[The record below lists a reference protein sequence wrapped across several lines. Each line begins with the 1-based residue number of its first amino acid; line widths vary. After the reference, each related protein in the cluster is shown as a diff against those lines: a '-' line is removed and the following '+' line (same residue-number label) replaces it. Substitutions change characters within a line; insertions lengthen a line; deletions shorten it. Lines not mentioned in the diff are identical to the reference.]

1 MAFFLL
7 GLVFLFFLHEGGN
20 WGGHDRFANLWHNG
34 ETNWPVSFPVG
45 HAVIIFYSTV
55 PVTSMY
61 EGGVEN
67 DWFGVKQDEDWYKD
81 KRGL

>member
-1 MAFFLL
+1 LL
-7 GLVFLFFLHEGGN
+7 GLVFLFFLHDGGN

-45 HAVIIFYSTV
+45 HAVFIFYSTV

-67 DWFGVKQDEDWYKD
+67 DWFGVKQHEDWYKD